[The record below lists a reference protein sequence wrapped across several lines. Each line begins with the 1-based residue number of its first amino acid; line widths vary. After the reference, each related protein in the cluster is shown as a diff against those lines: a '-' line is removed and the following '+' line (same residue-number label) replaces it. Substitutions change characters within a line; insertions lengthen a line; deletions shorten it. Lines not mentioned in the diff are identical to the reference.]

1 MDVVVDVDVQEDVHA
16 ADPHRRGGLG
26 EALVVHVAERNEG
39 HDVLRTL
46 LHVHRRILHDIVDVG
61 VFEQC
66 DAAADDE
73 FVQRAFGRRVQI
85 EIGFPV
91 DGRSLLPGHVH
102 ELEIRR
108 PQRDVGRYAAEVGQI
123 DVPSDRQRAFVGGGD
138 RKVVEQDPAVVDAD
152 RVGRETERSA
162 DHRHADLRLREL
174 QAAVQLQPLRRSARV
189 ELPGEDAGE
198 TEHVGGQKDVGPLQG
213 ESGDRRR
220 EVERA
225 FPLFAVVAPCG
236 QDVGAVQREPYVG
249 LLFPPLCIAYAQPD
263 VPEALLVVRESGD
276 GDVAP
281 DGQRV
286 GARVQGHGGA
296 QHAADGRGGGEHR
309 QRPADV
315 QPCDVEPDAA
325 ERVGFRNGM
334 DRKPLVAVSH
344 VEVGAQV
351 SVEPVDEVIA
361 GIHRPRL
368 GAE

>member
-1 MDVVVDVDVQEDVHA
+1 MDVVVDVDVQDDVHA

-108 PQRDVGRYAAEVGQI
+108 PQCDVGRYAAEVGQI

-220 EVERA
+220 DVERA
-225 FPLFAVVAPCG
+225 FPLFAVVAPRG
-236 QDVGAVQREPYVG
+236 QDVGAVQREPHVG

-263 VPEALLVVRESGD
+263 VTEALLVVRESGD
-276 GDVAP
+276 
-281 DGQRV
+281 
-286 GARVQGHGGA
+286 
-296 QHAADGRGGGEHR
+296 
-309 QRPADV
+309 
-315 QPCDVEPDAA
+315 
-325 ERVGFRNGM
+325 
-334 DRKPLVAVSH
+334 
-344 VEVGAQV
+344 
-351 SVEPVDEVIA
+351 
-361 GIHRPRL
+361 
-368 GAE
+368 